1 MLKLVFTTQF
11 KKDYKLAVKRH
22 EDLDELFKVIGEI
35 QKQEPLPAD
44 KNDHLL
50 SGNYKGYRECHIH
63 PDVLLIYK
71 IREKQLELVLYRTG
85 SHSDLF

>member
-1 MLKLVFTTQF
+1 MLELVFTTQF

-22 EDLDELFKVIGEI
+22 EDVDELFKVIGEI
-35 QKQEPLPAD
+35 QKQKPLPAE
-44 KNDHLL
+44 KNDHPL